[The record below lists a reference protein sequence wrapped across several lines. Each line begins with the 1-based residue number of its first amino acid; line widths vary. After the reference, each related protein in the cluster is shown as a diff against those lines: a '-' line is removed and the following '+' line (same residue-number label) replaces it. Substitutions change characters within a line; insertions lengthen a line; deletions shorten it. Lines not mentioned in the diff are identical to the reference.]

1 MLAWIHRHLPILL
14 AALLSLLVHALVLF
28 PAIEV
33 LLSGPRDG
41 TLDRASLGLAN
52 PGLRGVTRDSEADRK
67 HEKLDE
73 RTRQAQRKL
82 NIRRIQQEERQK
94 PPEKDPAERKPD
106 QPQDD
111 PIDDEKIELG
121 IDESD
126 ATTMNWIGYAEY
138 EKHLA
143 ALSEVE
149 QAALRVQSSSGSGG
163 TASPTLP
170 PAPPSVSVAMSPN
183 PSDDGTPASGG
194 DGEQE
199 PDTTLAT
206 DRSTTPSTPAPA
218 TARTER
224 TQPDSES
231 GTDRERAR
239 PEPPSEE
246 NPTPAPTAPTDS
258 RTADAAS
265 RERPTPEGPDGA
277 DAVDPSSSAPDRRGR
292 DIPSAIARSESEAP
306 TIPDAL
312 IRPDE
317 EPDPSLL
324 EPEKFLNPSNS
335 GASEALPPRENADP
349 ESTSPIPPTEIE
361 RSEREPTV
369 RTDIPEER
377 EGAENRARG
386 EDQDRGSQAND
397 RGAGVRGP
405 DVVQGTTAPPS
416 APSPAGAPGDTRAD
430 QGALS
435 TRESDASS
443 IIDVPMADWR
453 NGKPLARRGIM
464 LQTFRPRFN
473 ALNIID
479 GVRVNPI
486 VELVVGRD
494 GIPQHVVIARSSGN
508 PGVNDAIRSSLYKW
522 RASGKKISELAPGQ
536 TVTIRIKLILLAD

>member
-1 MLAWIHRHLPILL
+1 MIPWIHRHLPILL

-33 LLSGPRDG
+33 LLSGPRNG
-41 TLDRASLGLAN
+41 ALDRASLGLAN
-52 PGLRGVTRDSEADRK
+52 PGLRGVTRDSEADSKR
-67 HEKLDE
+67 EKLDE

-94 PPEKDPAERKPD
+94 PPEKDPAEREPD
-106 QPQDD
+106 QPPDD

-121 IDESD
+121 IDESE

-194 DGEQE
+194 DGELE

-206 DRSTTPSTPAPA
+206 ERSANPSTPAPA
-218 TARTER
+218 TARTEPAP
-224 TQPDSES
+224 PDAES
-231 GTDRERAR
+231 GADRERAR
-239 PEPPSEE
+239 PEPPSQQQ
-246 NPTPAPTAPTDS
+246 PTADTPSNPDT
-258 RTADAAS
+258 
-265 RERPTPEGPDGA
+265 RPAEAVPEDQSTPEGPQGA
-277 DAVDPSSSAPDRRGR
+277 DASDPASSASGGR
-292 DIPSAIARSESEAP
+292 EQFIPSTIARSDTDAP
-306 TIPDAL
+306 SIPDAL
-312 IRPDE
+312 VRPDE
-317 EPDPSLL
+317 RPDPSLL
-324 EPEKFLNPSNS
+324 QPEKFLNPSRS
-335 GASEALPPRENADP
+335 GASEALPPRENADT

-377 EGAENRARG
+377 AGAENRARG
-386 EDQDRGSQAND
+386 ESDDRGSQAND
-397 RGAGVRGP
+397 RGAGARGTE
-405 DVVQGTTAPPS
+405 VVQGANAPPS

-435 TRESDASS
+435 TRESDASA

-453 NGKPLARRGIM
+453 NGKPLARKGIM